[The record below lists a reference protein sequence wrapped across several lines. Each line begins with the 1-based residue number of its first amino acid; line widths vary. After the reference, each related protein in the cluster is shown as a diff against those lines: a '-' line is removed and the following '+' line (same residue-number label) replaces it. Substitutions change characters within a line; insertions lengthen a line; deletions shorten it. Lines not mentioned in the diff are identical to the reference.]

1 VIGSGKHLTYYDTAT
16 ITAVKSYITLASG
29 VVSLDYCGLCGA
41 VHIRQSSP
49 SVALPRAFNL
59 FADAGSSLY
68 LDQLTRNSV
77 SAHSARQIT
86 FLTTSLQ
93 HRVAV
98 STIFSLFVH
107 IFKIVEYIG

>member
-1 VIGSGKHLTYYDTAT
+1 MA
-16 ITAVKSYITLASG
+16 LA
-29 VVSLDYCGLCGA
+29 GA
-41 VHIRQSSP
+41 VHIIQSFP
-49 SVALPRAFNL
+49 SLALSRAFNL

-77 SAHSARQIT
+77 TAHSAWQIT

-93 HRVAV
+93 HKVAV